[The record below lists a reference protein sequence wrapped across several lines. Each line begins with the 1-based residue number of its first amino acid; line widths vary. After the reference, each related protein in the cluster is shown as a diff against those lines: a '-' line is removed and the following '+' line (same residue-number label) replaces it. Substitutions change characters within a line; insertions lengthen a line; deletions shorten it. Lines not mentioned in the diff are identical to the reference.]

1 MKLSFGFVAVL
12 LIGASSAIPALQS
25 RKPDTCYT
33 VHQGYFLVHP
43 NGGDA
48 GVTLNEQYQVVYGKP
63 GKLLQVQFQACPKLL
78 GNIPD
83 DDKWVGR
90 IVSGGKCLTISNA
103 NSTAEPYFAKV
114 AGCSSN
120 TSPSVAQTWK
130 YGTGD
135 DRGVVY
141 WGGRPDGYGYIG
153 YMSKGNNNPIV
164 SATGLLE
171 IGCDHQCTSFSIRS
185 ELN

>member
-1 MKLSFGFVAVL
+1 MKLSLGFAAAV
-12 LIGASSAIPALQS
+12 LIGASTAVPAALQS

-48 GVTLNEQYQVVYGKP
+48 GVTLNQQNQVVYGKP
-63 GKLLQVQFQACPKLL
+63 GKLLKVQFQACPKLL
-78 GNIPD
+78 GNIPE

-90 IVSGGKCLTISNA
+90 IVSGGKCLTITNA
-103 NSTAEPYFAKV
+103 NSTVEPYFAKV

-135 DRGVVY
+135 DRGVVVDAQMAMAILATCP
-141 WGGRPDGYGYIG
+141 RVTVTPSSQRLAD
-153 YMSKGNNNPIV
+153 SKLDAIISAPV
-164 SATGLLE
+164 SAFAP
-171 IGCDHQCTSFSIRS
+171 S
-185 ELN
+185 

>member
-1 MKLSFGFVAVL
+1 MKLSFGFAAAL
-12 LIGASSAIPALQS
+12 LIGASSAVPALKS
-25 RKPDTCYT
+25 RQDTCYT
-33 VHQGYFLVHP
+33 VHQGYFIVHP
-43 NGGDA
+43 NSGDV
-48 GVTLNEQYQVVYGKP
+48 GVTLNQQGQVVYGKP

-78 GNIPD
+78 GNIEE

-90 IVSGGKCLTISNA
+90 IVTGGKCLTITNA

-114 AGCSSN
+114 QGCSSN
-120 TSPSVAQTWK
+120 TSPTFAQTWK

-153 YMSKGNNNPIV
+153 YMSKDNGEPMV
-164 SATGLLE
+164 SSGGLLE
-171 IGCDHQCTSFSIRS
+171 IGCDHQCTSFSIRP
-185 ELN
+185 EI

>member
-1 MKLSFGFVAVL
+1 MKLSLGFAAAL
-12 LIGASSAIPALQS
+12 LIGASTAVPALQS
-25 RKPDTCYT
+25 RQDACYT
-33 VHQGYFLVHP
+33 VHSGYFVVHP
-43 NGGDA
+43 YSGDA
-48 GVTLNEQYQVVYGKP
+48 GVTLNDQNQVVYGKP

-90 IVSGGKCLTISNA
+90 IVSGGRCLTITNA
-103 NSTAEPYFAKV
+103 NSTTEPYFAKV

-141 WGGRPDGYGYIG
+141 WAGPPDSYGYVG
-153 YMSKGNNNPIV
+153 YIPDDNGAPVV
-164 SATGLLE
+164 SSGGLLE
-171 IGCDHQCTSFSIRS
+171 IGCDHECINFSIRA
-185 ELN
+185 ELD